1 MKKTH
6 KILSIESAVKKVK
19 KGDIALDH
27 RLQRRE
33 GAWNK
38 KNASLLIDS
47 TLRDYIVPDIYTIVE
62 DNKRYVIDGV
72 QRLSTFRNFIDGK
85 FALSDG
91 LEPITINGVSYEI
104 SKKKFSKL
112 DEQIQDM
119 IKDFNID
126 IYEITEYSDKE
137 VREMFSRLNSG
148 KQLNSTQ
155 KLTVLMT
162 EEVSD
167 NILMLSNNEVF
178 EKMLT
183 SANLKSSVD
192 IAIIIETMMLIESN
206 PQNGDFLSYKPSD
219 KGKFIYYLND
229 NINDD
234 KVSKLD
240 DAFTDLNVFLEN
252 NEDIKLLKT
261 SIPMIVYAFYKAKK
275 DHKSIEKLSEKI
287 KKFAATYDTNEE
299 YKENV
304 KSGTTETGSVK
315 YRYDYWKKIVNTL

>member
-1 MKKTH
+1 MKKIH
-6 KILSIESAVKKVK
+6 KTLSVESAVKKVK
-19 KGDIALDH
+19 KGNIALNH

-47 TLRDYIVPDIYTIVE
+47 ILRDYIVPDIYTIVE
-62 DNKRYVIDGV
+62 PDNKRYVIDGV

-85 FALSDG
+85 FSLSDG
-91 LEPITINGVSYEI
+91 LEPITINGVEYEI

-112 DEQIQDM
+112 DEKIQDL

-155 KLTVLMT
+155 KLTALMT
-162 EEVSD
+162 DEVSD

-183 SANLKSSVD
+183 PANLKSSVD
-192 IAIIIETMMLIESN
+192 IAIIIETMMLIET
-206 PQNGDFLSYKPSD
+206 QNGEFLSYKSSD

-275 DHKSIEKLSEKI
+275 DHKSVEKLSEKV
-287 KKFAATYDTNEE
+287 KDFAKSYDMNAE
-299 YKENV
+299 YKEKV
-304 KSGTTETGSVK
+304 ASGTSGSDSVK
-315 YRYDYWKKIVNTL
+315 YRYDYWKKIVNSL